1 MISEFLDIGDSSS
14 SALVHS
20 VKDFAAPTF
29 TIANLFLTKLPA
41 RLSITLCVIICS
53 SKLNLFKS
61 MPCFCVL
68 KEQINFSFHKPNIR
82 LFQSFATLNDQ
93 QKSIDLIGCIR
104 ENGPIPT
111 SQIPLLYFCVARI
124 SPMCSLELHRCSNAN
139 CV

>member
-1 MISEFLDIGDSSS
+1 MIPIMLNIHFFEFLDIGDSSS

-20 VKDFAAPTF
+20 VKDFAAPTL

-68 KEQINFSFHKPNIR
+68 MEDSLYIFSKKIKN
-82 LFQSFATLNDQ
+82 
-93 QKSIDLIGCIR
+93 K
-104 ENGPIPT
+104 
-111 SQIPLLYFCVARI
+111 
-124 SPMCSLELHRCSNAN
+124 
-139 CV
+139 